1 MYESVSFFV
10 ISSCAN
16 CMLVVASCILAGY
29 MQLTV
34 GHVIQLEI
42 AIQLQNWT
50 IVNTVPLQ

>member
-10 ISSCAN
+10 ISSRAN
-16 CMLVVASCILAGY
+16 CMLVVVSCILAGY